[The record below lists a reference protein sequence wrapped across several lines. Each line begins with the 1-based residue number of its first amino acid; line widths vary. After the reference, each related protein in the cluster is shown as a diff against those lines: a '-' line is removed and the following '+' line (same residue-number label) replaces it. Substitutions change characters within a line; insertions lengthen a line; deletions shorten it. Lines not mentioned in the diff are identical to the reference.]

1 MQQYAYA
8 IVSCSSHRVPVA
20 SSSFDSLFLYV
31 MTSFVSI
38 HAIFVSE
45 DDGIASPPPHLRSLA
60 EREHLRAMEAAH
72 HVMEE
77 AKKRMEEVHRSS
89 APPLIPPPIIPFSK
103 QVLSVQCQLFRCNA
117 CTRHLVWCQS

>member
-1 MQQYAYA
+1 MISMQQYAYV
-8 IVSCSSHRVPVA
+8 IVSCSSHRVPVD
-20 SSSFDSLFLYV
+20 SSSFDSLLLYV
-31 MTSFVSI
+31 VMTRFASI
-38 HAIFVSE
+38 RAIFVSE

-103 QVLSVQCQLFRCNA
+103 QVLFSQ
-117 CTRHLVWCQS
+117 W